1 MLLAFARKSFSRK
14 SLPQYSDLARSCICL
29 FSYHCS
35 LFLLVNLNQFH
46 FVFYNSGS
54 TRSIFTSLIHQLSL
68 TACNSGNR
76 IFLDIV
82 RNKFVRLFH
91 FHPPATLVPL
101 YISFSLDKIDTVFCI
116 DNKWPHR
123 REIGLEFRLQG
134 ISTFVIQECTSLNMK
149 LSPRGLHHSNLC
161 TAYYKLDKLSLR
173 GHMFCCVLDKADMK
187 SWNFGRQKH
196 SHKLLSSR
204 YKAYSEISAQ
214 QSRLD

>member
-14 SLPQYSDLARSCICL
+14 SLPQYSDLTHPCICL

-46 FVFYNSGS
+46 FAFYNSGS

-76 IFLDIV
+76 ILLDIV

-91 FHPPATLVPL
+91 FHHPVTLVPL
-101 YISFSLDKIDTVFCI
+101 YISFYLDKIDTFFCK
-116 DNKWPHR
+116 DNKWPHKK
-123 REIGLEFRLQG
+123 EIGWEFRLQG
-134 ISTFVIQECTSLNMK
+134 ISTFVIQECTWLNMK
-149 LSPRGLHHSNLC
+149 LSPQGLHHSNLC
-161 TAYYKLDKLSLR
+161 TAYYRLDKLSLR
-173 GHMFCCVLDKADMK
+173 GHRFCCVLDKADMR
-187 SWNFGRQKH
+187 SWNFGKQKH

-204 YKAYSEISAQ
+204 YKAYSGISAQ